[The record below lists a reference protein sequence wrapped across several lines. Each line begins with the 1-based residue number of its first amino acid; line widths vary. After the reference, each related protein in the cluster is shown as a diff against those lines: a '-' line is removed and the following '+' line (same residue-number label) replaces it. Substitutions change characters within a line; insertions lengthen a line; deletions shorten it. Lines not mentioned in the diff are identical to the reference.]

1 MIELKHVTFGYNK
14 RQAVLE
20 DINTKIHDGE
30 NVGILGESGSG
41 KSTLAALLLGLLKP
55 INGSIYMS
63 DVLYYQFS
71 NMHYQVLILIGQ
83 LKTH

>member
-1 MIELKHVTFGYNK
+1 M
-14 RQAVLE
+14 LE

-63 DVLYYQFS
+63 DDTVLPIFQHALSSF
-71 NMHYQVLILIGQ
+71 NPDWTI
-83 LKTH
+83 